1 MRWLPV
7 LSMMLVSVISYID
20 RNTLAL
26 LAPTILR
33 DTHMSAE
40 QYGFIVSAFS
50 IAYMLGNPV
59 WGVILDRIGT
69 RRGML
74 ASVTVWTLASVS
86 HAFAMG
92 FGSFAAARAVLGFGE
107 GATFPGSMRAA
118 TQTLP
123 VAQRS
128 RGIALSYSGGSLG
141 AIVTPLIVTPL
152 ALAFGWRAAF
162 WFTGV
167 TGALWLAHW
176 AVLSRRPKLSRTIA
190 VVASARE
197 TGAALHEKT
206 PAKRVGFR
214 MEAPKEGAILRWTQP
229 RVWAFVAAYALG
241 SVPLGFVLNDASLYL
256 SAGLHKT
263 QGEIGAVLWLPPL
276 GWETGYFFWGWFTD
290 RFLQSGA
297 DVKGLRKTF
306 VLLTVLSLSLAAVPY
321 LHSFAAT
328 MLLMF
333 FTMFLAAGFIIGS
346 LAYANSYYPVRHA
359 GLIAGL
365 GAGSWSAMVALVM
378 PGMGRLFDLRMYGAA
393 FLITSLFPAVA
404 LAAWWTL
411 DRASRRG
418 APAREPSRLP
428 VGS

>member
-50 IAYMLGNPV
+50 ITYMLGNPV

-107 GATFPGSMRAA
+107 GATFPGAMRAA

-167 TGALWLAHW
+167 TGALWLVHW
-176 AVLSRRPKLSRTIA
+176 AVLSRRPELSRTSA
-190 VVASARE
+190 VAVANSRE
-197 TGAALHEKT
+197 
-206 PAKRVGFR
+206 
-214 MEAPKEGAILRWTQP
+214 EGAFLGWTQP

-306 VLLTVLSLSLAAVPY
+306 VALTALSLSLAAVPY
-321 LHSFAAT
+321 SQSFAAT

-378 PGMGRLFDLRMYGAA
+378 PGMGRLFDLHMYGAA

-411 DRASRRG
+411 DGVSRRG
-418 APAREPSRLP
+418 TPAREPSRLP
-428 VGS
+428 VGR